1 MIQDHRIT
9 EDCSDLIRDLV
20 VEFPIASDALL
31 THALRR
37 AFSNFCEKSHFWHM
51 QLDTVTVE
59 DGVTNY
65 ELSPGN
71 YFLLLDIKKVTVPDG
86 EVKQSAK
93 PTGIYARWDQS
104 SADSIDLFSIDH
116 GDEVTIIAAVKP
128 KEYNDTFKFS
138 ELILS
143 DYRAAILDGARAYL
157 FRLPKKEWTD
167 LQQFQ
172 LCDSLFNASCSE
184 ARRRQVDSFSR
195 LGNKVTEKPREFY

>member
-1 MIQDHRIT
+1 MIQDHRTT

-31 THALRR
+31 THALRH
-37 AFSNFCEKSHFWHM
+37 AFIAFCEKSHFWHM
-51 QLDTVTVE
+51 QLDTLIAE

-65 ELSPGN
+65 ELSAGN

-93 PTGIYARWDQS
+93 DLGIYARWDQS
-104 SADSIDLFSIDH
+104 SADSIDLYSIDP

-128 KEYNDTFKFS
+128 KEFNGELKFS
-138 ELILS
+138 KLILD
-143 DYRAAILDGARAYL
+143 DYRAAILNGARAYL

-172 LCDSLFNASCSE
+172 LCDSLFNTACGE

-195 LGNKVTEKPREFY
+195 LGNRVTEKARPFY

>member
-20 VEFPIASDALL
+20 VEFPVASDALL
-31 THALRR
+31 THALRH
-37 AFSNFCEKSHFWHM
+37 AFISFCEKSHFWHM
-51 QLDTVTVE
+51 QLDTVIVE

-65 ELSPGN
+65 ELSAGN

-93 PTGIYARWDQS
+93 DLGIYARWDQS
-104 SADSIDLFSIDH
+104 SADSIDLYSIDP

-128 KEYNDTFKFS
+128 KEYNGEFKFS
-138 ELILS
+138 KLILD
-143 DYRAAILDGARAYL
+143 DYRAAILNGARAYL

-172 LCDSLFNASCSE
+172 LCDSLFISDCND

-195 LGNKVTEKPREFY
+195 LGNKVAQKPREFF